1 MGELIRDTVVGFIVR
16 TVTSNKALQF
26 TEDRE
31 SFQLPESYLNPSPSR
46 HEHHHKGPTVPATPA
61 FDEVLED
68 VADGLK
74 EGMAGSEDE
83 LEIEELEPVVRAD
96 THVDLD
102 KITSQSD
109 LEKAFTNAALGRQ
122 PTTPIAPTLT
132 SDGIILVDWYT
143 TDDPEN
149 PQNWSFAKKNFV
161 AFLICFYTFSVYI
174 GSAIYTP
181 STNAVTEVFGV
192 SVTAASLGLALY
204 VLGYGTGPLI
214 FSPLS
219 EIPFVGRNVPYILT
233 FGIFVILC
241 VPTAL
246 VDNFAGLLVL
256 RFLQGFFGSPC
267 LATGGATFGDMYNI
281 LQLPF
286 LMTFWVASATGGPS
300 LGPIISGFSVPAE
313 NWRWSL
319 WEMLW
324 IAGPVF
330 ILLFIFLPETSA
342 DNILLRRAARLRKLT
357 GNDKYRSQ
365 SEIDQQKLKTST
377 ILVQALWKPTQ
388 ITFLDPAITFA
399 TVYSSLTYG
408 VSFCHI
414 ATWRSQIANWPQI
427 YYSFFEA
434 FPVVYID
441 LYGFNLG
448 ELGLTF
454 LSIVAALVIAVPT
467 YMLYLYVRVNPS
479 IRANGLGPQ
488 EDRLIP
494 ALITSFII
502 PIGLFLFAWT
512 SDGHIHW
519 IVSVIGITIYT
530 IGVFTVVSLGKTS
543 KAGN

>member
-1 MGELIRDTVVGFIVR
+1 MSELIRDTVLGFIIR
-16 TVTSNKALQF
+16 TLTGNKVLQF
-26 TEDRE
+26 EEDRE
-31 SFQLPESYLNPSPSR
+31 SFRLPDSYINPSAQQHKHH
-46 HEHHHKGPTVPATPA
+46 HEHHPIVAAPVTDELPEDAT
-61 FDEVLED
+61 DDLEEG
-68 VADGLK
+68 VADSK
-74 EGMAGSEDE
+74 DE
-83 LEIEELEPVVRAD
+83 FDIEELEPAVRVD
-96 THVDLD
+96 THIDLE
-102 KITSQSD
+102 KIKSRAD
-109 LEKAFTNAALGRQ
+109 LEKAFSNATLGRQ

-149 PQNWSFAKKNFV
+149 PQNWAFAKKNFV
-161 AFLICFYTFSVYI
+161 AFLICIYTFSVYI

-181 STNAVTEVFGV
+181 STNAVAEVFGV
-192 SVTAASLGLALY
+192 SVTAASLGLAMY

-219 EIPFVGRNVPYILT
+219 EIPFVGRNVPYIVT

-330 ILLFIFLPETSA
+330 IILFICLPETSA
-342 DNILLRRAARLRKLT
+342 DNILLRRAVRLRKLT
-357 GNDKYRSQ
+357 GNDKFRSQ

-377 ILVQALWKPTQ
+377 VLVHALWKPFQ
-388 ITFLDPAITFA
+388 ITFLDPAIAFA

-408 VSFCHI
+408 VSYHHNKL
-414 ATWRSQIANWPQI
+414 SHSLLAN
-427 YYSFFEA
+427 
-434 FPVVYID
+434 
-441 LYGFNLG
+441 
-448 ELGLTF
+448 
-454 LSIVAALVIAVPT
+454 
-467 YMLYLYVRVNPS
+467 
-479 IRANGLGPQ
+479 
-488 EDRLIP
+488 
-494 ALITSFII
+494 
-502 PIGLFLFAWT
+502 
-512 SDGHIHW
+512 
-519 IVSVIGITIYT
+519 
-530 IGVFTVVSLGKTS
+530 
-543 KAGN
+543 